1 MLEFQGLA
9 DEYLEARRA
18 VVRLRRLEYWMNRA
32 WGPAVLLAGLV
43 VIARAPME
51 VIGYLV
57 TAVGVALVLNGTWWF
72 RRRVRVEWRTTPSLA
87 YRTWM
92 EIRDAGLSFRTV
104 DGEIDVPW
112 SSLDQIIETPR
123 TFVLY
128 RSPDDL
134 RVVPKRAFASRSDVA
149 SFRARLAAICAEPS
163 TGTQRPSF
171 RFDVE
176 ARPSREPANDTPK
189 RRQGGTQP

>member
-1 MLEFQGLA
+1 MLEFQCRA

-18 VVRLRRLEYWMNRA
+18 VLRLRRLECWMNLG
-32 WGPAVLLAGLV
+32 WGPTLLVVGLV
-43 VIARAPME
+43 VIARAPLD

-72 RRRVRVEWRTTPSLA
+72 LRRVRVEWRTTPSLA

-92 EIRDAGLSFRTV
+92 EIHDMGFSFRTV

-149 SFRARLAAICAEPS
+149 SFRARLAAICAAQPG
-163 TGTQRPSF
+163 GTQRPSF
-171 RFDVE
+171 RFEVE
-176 ARPSREPANDTPK
+176 ARPSQEPANDTPK
-189 RRQGGTQP
+189 RRQGGIPQ

>member
-1 MLEFQGLA
+1 MLEFQCRA

-18 VVRLRRLEYWMNRA
+18 VVRLRRLEYWMNLG
-32 WGPAVLLAGLV
+32 WGPTVLVAGLV
-43 VIARAPME
+43 VIARAPVE

-72 RRRVRVEWRTTPSLA
+72 RRRVRVQWRTTPSLA

-92 EIRDAGLSFRTV
+92 EIRDTGLSFRTV
-104 DGEIDVPW
+104 DGEIHVPW
-112 SSLDQIIETPR
+112 SSLDQIVETPC

-128 RSPDDL
+128 RSPDNL

-149 SFRARLAAICAEPS
+149 SFRARLAAMCAELS

-176 ARPSREPANDTPK
+176 ARPSREPANDAPK
-189 RRQGGTQP
+189 RRQKGIQQ